1 MENELDKN
9 KTEDKYLEKI
19 KNKEKLVEVL
29 AEMEVLLT
37 NLNELEEQVKVEK
50 DEVITLRKKLD
61 NLRKIVKK

>member
-9 KTEDKYLEKI
+9 KIENEYLEKI
-19 KNKEKLVEVL
+19 KDKEKLVEVL

-50 DEVITLRKKLD
+50 DEVTTLRKRLD
-61 NLRKIVKK
+61 DLRKIVKK